1 MRFSMVNDF
10 ISMSGFDAVRGQ
22 FSMMIRAAYSVT
34 SFVGSYYILSEIVRA
49 PARFHGGSFFVGFLF
64 FGFSFVIGA
73 S

>member
-1 MRFSMVNDF
+1 
-10 ISMSGFDAVRGQ
+10 MSEFDVMRGQ
-22 FSMMIRAAYSVT
+22 FSMMIRAAHSVT
-34 SFVGSYYILSEIVRA
+34 SFAGSYYVLSEIVRA